1 MAVDTSRPP
10 INGAHLGEPLRE
22 EKLEQLSRLLE
33 SRALHGAENLRSFL
47 QYIAQRAIERQ
58 EGQLKEYTIAT
69 DVFGRAKDFDSRT
82 DSVVRVQAKRLRE
95 KLKDY
100 YDTEGKSDR
109 VLIDLP
115 KGHYNVVFSYI
126 APKADA
132 PPGADLEAST
142 HEQHDEATQ
151 HAERLQPVQTSR
163 DKIPRAALIV
173 FCCVLLVAVV

>member
-1 MAVDTSRPP
+1 MTVDVLRQPSSVSNP
-10 INGAHLGEPLRE
+10 AEPVKE
-22 EKLEQLSRLLE
+22 EKVEQLSRLLE

-47 QYIAQRAIERQ
+47 QYITSRAIEHQ

-69 DVFGRAKDFDSRT
+69 DVFGRTKDFDSRT

-115 KGHYNVVFSYI
+115 KGHYNVVFSYAPPKVI
-126 APKADA
+126 APIE
-132 PPGADLEAST
+132 PELEVGLGVRHKEPSRQAARP
-142 HEQHDEATQ
+142 QA
-151 HAERLQPVQTSR
+151 VQSGRET
-163 DKIPRAALIV
+163 
-173 FCCVLLVAVV
+173 

>member
-1 MAVDTSRPP
+1 MTVDVLRQPSSVSNP
-10 INGAHLGEPLRE
+10 AEPVEE

-47 QYIAQRAIERQ
+47 HYIAQRAIEHE

-109 VLIDLP
+109 VLLDLP
-115 KGHYNVVFSYI
+115 KGHYNVVFSYVP
-126 APKADA
+126 PKAPVEA
-132 PPGADLEAST
+132 ELEAQVGDRLDEDS
-142 HEQHDEATQ
+142 HDAV
-151 HAERLQPVQTSR
+151 QPQ
-163 DKIPRAALIV
+163 A
-173 FCCVLLVAVV
+173 